1 MRWSFDIIIKMI
13 VMNGLGTTLSVI
25 VNDYFSS

>member
-25 VNDYFSS
+25 GNDYFSS